1 MAQVVVSV
9 ATKHNGDATW
19 GFLTTLDY
27 QEVLFAYHLR
37 HKRLIQYDLMI

>member
-19 GFLTTLDY
+19 GSNNIGLPRGTFCLPYKT
-27 QEVLFAYHLR
+27 
-37 HKRLIQYDLMI
+37 